1 MLSGLGTARKKQ
13 HEHVFPE
20 SHRMKLPRNWLGW
33 GMLSLLV
40 VAGLVGVLRPVPVN
54 AVTLAAQPVQL
65 TVVATGRVEAVRE
78 SVLGSTATSRVVHT
92 PVKAGAHVVA
102 GAVLLVLESDELLAA
117 KAQADAQLADADSQL
132 NEAARQWQRQ
142 QQLFAQGFISQAAL
156 DSARRSREAAEQR
169 QAQLRGLAEQSVAR
183 LAQMTLRAPADGVL
197 LTRDVEAGDVV
208 SAGKTLLRFAADG
221 PLRVLLDLDERDLG
235 KLAVGQ
241 RAAVLADAFPEQRA
255 PATVTRI
262 GASVDIARGTVE
274 VELALT
280 QPAPFLRSGMTVS
293 AEIAT
298 TTPRTMLL
306 LPATAVRDGKAAWI
320 DSGRVRWV
328 KVDTA
333 ERVAGQL
340 PVKSGLSAGQQVIVP
355 APALDD
361 GQRVRVAQP

>member
-1 MLSGLGTARKKQ
+1 MRLQRK
-13 HEHVFPE
+13 
-20 SHRMKLPRNWLGW
+20 WLG
-33 GMLSLLV
+33 GAIAALL
-40 VAGLVGVLRPVPVN
+40 ALGLALAWWRPVAVS
-54 AVTLAAQPVQL
+54 AVTLAPHSVQL
-65 TVVATGRVEAVRE
+65 TVVATGRVEAVHE

-92 PVKAGAHVVA
+92 PVKAGAQVVA

-117 KAQADAQLADADSQL
+117 KAQAEAQRADADSQL
-132 NEAARQWQRQ
+132 AEARRQWQRQ
-142 QQLFAQGFISQAAL
+142 QQLFAQGFVSQAAL

-183 LAQMTLRAPADGVL
+183 LAQMTLRAPANGVL
-197 LTRDVEAGDVV
+197 LSRDVEAGDVV
-208 SAGKTLLRFAADG
+208 TAGKTLLRFAADG
-221 PLRVLLDLDERDLG
+221 PLRILLDLDERDLG

-241 RAAVLADAFPEQRA
+241 TAAVLADAFAEQRA

-262 GASVDIARGTVE
+262 GASVDTARGTVE

-280 QPAPFLRSGMTVS
+280 QPAPYLRSGMTVS
-293 AEIAT
+293 AEIVTAA
-298 TTPRTMLL
+298 PRAMLL
-306 LPATAVRDGKAAWI
+306 LPATAVRDGKAALI
-320 DSGRVRWV
+320 DNGRVRWV

-333 ERVAGQL
+333 DRVAGQL

>member
-1 MLSGLGTARKKQ
+1 MRLQRK
-13 HEHVFPE
+13 
-20 SHRMKLPRNWLGW
+20 WLG
-33 GMLSLLV
+33 GAIAALL
-40 VAGLVGVLRPVPVN
+40 AFGLALAWWRPVAVN
-54 AVTLAAQPVQL
+54 ALTLAAHPVQL
-65 TVVATGRVEAVRE
+65 TVVATGRVEAVHE

-92 PVKAGAHVVA
+92 PVKAGAQVVA

-117 KAQADAQLADADSQL
+117 KAQAEAQRADADSQL
-132 NEAARQWQRQ
+132 AEARRQWQRQ
-142 QQLFAQGFISQAAL
+142 QQLFAQGFVSQAAL

-183 LAQMTLRAPADGVL
+183 LAQMTLRAPANGVL
-197 LTRDVEAGDVV
+197 LRRDVEAGDVV
-208 SAGKTLLRFAADG
+208 TAGKTLLRFAADG
-221 PLRVLLDLDERDLG
+221 PLRILLDLDERDLG

-241 RAAVLADAFPEQRA
+241 TAAVLADAFAEQRA

-262 GASVDIARGTVE
+262 GASVDTARGTVE

-280 QPAPFLRSGMTVS
+280 QPAPYLRSGMTVS
-293 AEIAT
+293 AEIVTAA
-298 TTPRTMLL
+298 PRAMLL
-306 LPATAVRDGKAAWI
+306 LPATAVRDGKAALI
-320 DSGRVRWV
+320 DNGRVRWV